1 VTATRASIR
10 REVRIARSADDVW
23 AWVGAPARLAEWWP
37 GITAAEVDGAS
48 RTVTLGS
55 GLPMPEQLLTVDPL
69 QRRLQY
75 RITGPLFR
83 EHTSTIDV
91 HALDDGSSLVVYSI
105 DADPATMALVIA
117 GAAGNALD
125 HLRCLLEGST

>member
-10 REVRIARSADDVW
+10 REVRIVRTPDDVW

-37 GITAAEVDGAS
+37 GIVAAEVDGDS
-48 RTVTLGS
+48 RTITLGS

-75 RITGPLFR
+75 RITGALFR

-91 HALDDGSSLVVYSI
+91 HDLGDGSSLVVYSI
-105 DADPATMALVIA
+105 DADPSTMALVIA
-117 GAAGNALD
+117 GAAGNALSN
-125 HLRCLLEGST
+125 LRCLLEGNS